1 MFDMQRAFNG
11 LQWPSHKVAEMIDQ
25 YQMRL
30 MALDKN
36 YTEGI
41 CSKRFSEKFFVVP
54 FFLHKVGLVGSS
66 LGPPDREQSGYP

>member
-1 MFDMQRAFNG
+1 
-11 LQWPSHKVAEMIDQ
+11 
-25 YQMRL
+25 L